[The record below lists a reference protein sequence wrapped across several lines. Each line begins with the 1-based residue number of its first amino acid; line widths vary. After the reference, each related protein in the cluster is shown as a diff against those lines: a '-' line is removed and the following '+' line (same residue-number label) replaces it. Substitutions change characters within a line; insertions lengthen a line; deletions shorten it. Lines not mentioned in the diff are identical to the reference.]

1 MSSKTKLLFGRIQPF
16 SVVGFAAGLIV
27 MYPLTGSEI
36 RSMSV
41 GPLASLMLVLATAL
55 PIPTTVLRIK
65 TFWKSWFVNFTLRKF
80 LLLKTIPN
88 IIKVLTCGPG
98 LRLIGK
104 KLNRGFFL
112 PIHLNLI
119 LWNPCG
125 DIQDVR
131 EPTTISFQLSM
142 RSLVQSKLYFVAFN
156 IIRIW
161 CRIILRLFINCHKLC
176 RYI

>member
-1 MSSKTKLLFGRIQPF
+1 MSSKTKLLFGMTQPF
-16 SVVGFAAGLIV
+16 SVVGFTAGLIV
-27 MYPLTGSEI
+27 MYPPLTGSEM
-36 RSMSV
+36 RSMSM
-41 GPLASLMLVLATAL
+41 GPLVSLMLVLATAL
-55 PIPTTVLRIK
+55 PIPTMVLRIK
-65 TFWKSWFVNFTLRKF
+65 PFWKSWFVNFTLRKF
-80 LLLKTIPN
+80 LLLKTILN

-98 LRLIGK
+98 LRLIGN

-125 DIQDVR
+125 DMQDVR

-156 IIRIW
+156 IIRVW
-161 CRIILRLFINCHKLC
+161 
-176 RYI
+176 